1 MSLVND
7 HVRRQLAEI
16 NQLLNER
23 DLVQQGPVLNVR
35 LQISPN
41 LRRILIEHNSYTD
54 ENLI

>member
-35 LQISPN
+35 LQIFPN
-41 LRRILIEHNSYTD
+41 LPQILIEHIQTK
-54 ENLI
+54 I